1 MAQGAKKLIN
11 IQATAIEDVK
21 IITPKRFADD
31 RGYFVETYNAAR
43 LAERSILAHF
53 VQDNQSLSREVGTVR
68 GLHFQTPPFAQAKLV
83 RVVAGAILDIA
94 VDIREASSTYG
105 QYVAVELSADDG
117 RQLFIPAGFAHGF
130 CTLVPDT
137 VLTYKVDAHYSA
149 SHDAGIIWDDGDIGI
164 VWPTVANTDHLSP
177 KDKVLPKLKNIS
189 NPF

>member
-1 MAQGAKKLIN
+1 MID
-11 IQATAIEDVK
+11 IRATPIEDVK
-21 IITPKRFADD
+21 IITPKRFSDD

-43 LAERSILAHF
+43 LAEHGISTHF
-53 VQDNQSLSREVGTVR
+53 IQDNQSLSREVGTVR

-117 RQLFIPAGFAHGF
+117 RQLFIPTGFAHGF
-130 CTLVPDT
+130 CTLAPDT

-149 SHDAGIIWDDGDIGI
+149 AHDAGIIWDDGDIGI
-164 VWPTVANTDHLSP
+164 AWPAVANTDYLSP
-177 KDKVLPKLKNIS
+177 KDKVLPKLESID